1 MRLGAGSIK
10 LSAFIEFIPP
20 PDPSPE
26 ESFQSANN
34 SFAGTGGGGGGGA
47 LRHACPI
54 YYIFHVWIR
63 KNLWRRKREGKK
75 QPEMDH
81 FIPANLRTLT
91 AQTSLSID
99 DDNEDKEEGDRCLS
113 QEYKWDYVIRFD
125 AA

>member
-1 MRLGAGSIK
+1 MDSSSSSTYRFAWACTYKQSSIPPLRSQYIEMRLGAGSIK

-54 YYIFHVWIR
+54 YYIFHV
-63 KNLWRRKREGKK
+63 
-75 QPEMDH
+75 
-81 FIPANLRTLT
+81 
-91 AQTSLSID
+91 
-99 DDNEDKEEGDRCLS
+99 
-113 QEYKWDYVIRFD
+113 
-125 AA
+125 